1 MSHLD
6 YQQQNAR
13 DTQMSTRVTE
23 GARALPSINLKKKR
37 DCLQS
42 MSHPELK
49 EKGIECDHHS
59 YINIPKD

>member
-23 GARALPSINLKKKR
+23 GAR
-37 DCLQS
+37 
-42 MSHPELK
+42 E
-49 EKGIECDHHS
+49 HS
-59 YINIPKD
+59 PQ